1 VLTPCVS
8 SCIQL
13 PRSSMTSTH
22 MIYKYV
28 LWLFLCSILCSYVA
42 AGSKNTG
49 KRNHHAVV
57 SRQMKT
63 IPTAFCAASNPAPAT
78 RRSSSPIPPP
88 PPISMPVWSLA
99 CPAISLPSSPIT
111 ETNGTSESPVE
122 TTATTEA
129 TPKTSMNIVTF
140 ATAVSVAA
148 PKLWAVSLYHNTL
161 TKDSF
166 LASGSGVLQLLSS
179 SSKSSSS
186 TNTSNQKY
194 LVPVLGKRSGY
205 DDTASTGTY
214 LSKKDE
220 SGKLGFGWIRPN
232 PDDFACPAD
241 LELLPECCTYI
252 SLRLQQ
258 IIPAGD
264 HVVALCEVIDTGVW
278 NQATKTVVSCANV
291 VDAPQ
296 VFDPSSALYTG
307 QLREEGII

>member
-1 VLTPCVS
+1 
-8 SCIQL
+8 
-13 PRSSMTSTH
+13 MASTH
-22 MIYKYV
+22 KFYQLILLLSLY
-28 LWLFLCSILCSYVA
+28 ITLCSYAA
-42 AGSKNTG
+42 AGSENTG
-49 KRNHHAVV
+49 RRFRHAGV
-57 SRQMKT
+57 SRQMT

-78 RRSSSPIPPP
+78 RSRSSPIPPP

-99 CPAISLPSSPIT
+99 CPAIGLPSSPIT
-111 ETNGTSESPVE
+111 EKNDNSESSPAE
-122 TTATTEA
+122 TTSTTEA

-140 ATAVSVAA
+140 ATAVSVVA
-148 PKLWAVSLYHNTL
+148 PKLWVVSLYHNTL

-179 SSKSSSS
+179 SSPLSSSSSS
-186 TNTSNQKY
+186 TNNNNNNQKY

-205 DDTASTGTY
+205 DDTASTGTN
-214 LSKKDE
+214 LSKKEE
-220 SGKLGFGWIRPN
+220 SAKLGFGWIRPS
-232 PDDFACPAD
+232 PDDFACPAN

-258 IIPAGD
+258 ILPAGD
-264 HVVALCEVIDTGVW
+264 HVVAVCEVVDTGVW
-278 NQATKTVVSCANV
+278 NPATKTIVSCANV

>member
-1 VLTPCVS
+1 MSYL
-8 SCIQL
+8 IQL
-13 PRSSMTSTH
+13 TRSSMTSKH
-22 MIYKYV
+22 IIYQSI
-28 LWLFLCSILCSYVA
+28 LWLHLYGILCSYVA
-42 AGSKNTG
+42 AGSENTG
-49 KRNHHAVV
+49 HRNRHDAGV
-57 SRQMKT
+57 SRQMS
-63 IPTAFCAASNPAPAT
+63 IPTAFCAVSNPAPVT
-78 RRSSSPIPPP
+78 RSSSSPIPPP

-99 CPAISLPSSPIT
+99 CPAISLPSPSIT
-111 ETNGTSESPVE
+111 EKNGTSESPAE
-122 TTATTEA
+122 TTATTET
-129 TPKTSMNIVTF
+129 TPRTSMNIITF

-148 PKLWAVSLYHNTL
+148 PKLWVVSLYHNTL

-179 SSKSSSS
+179 SSPSPSPSS
-186 TNTSNQKY
+186 TNNSNQKY

-205 DDTASTGTY
+205 DDTASTPGTY

-220 SGKLGFGWIRPN
+220 SAKLGFGWIRPS
-232 PDDFACPAD
+232 PDDFACPAN

-264 HVVALCEVIDTGVW
+264 HVVALCEVVDTGVW
-278 NQATKTVVSCANV
+278 NPATKSVVSCANV
-291 VDAPQ
+291 VDARQ